1 MMPCRYH
8 HRQYGSFSRRLVTSE
23 QEKKTD
29 LQLGVD
35 LFAGPCQTSRV
46 LCHFETRDG
55 YTTGIGSLSWSVPD
69 PVTLLL
75 LARSLKHINSFLGGA
90 HVGALGSELAAGLDQ
105 CLGLL
110 ARDFILCGTGK
121 SDIDVA
127 DVDPWACTVNVLEL
141 VLVLCTL
148 RQLGEGLSLD
158 LEIGNVVDDLGSDA
172 LALGGNNGTLAV
184 GQGDNGGSELDG
196 LECGV
201 LCDVAR
207 PGNGDFLS
215 LERLLATRGVLN
227 HVLNVCEGCQCLPR
241 KIRAPG
247 EEGSDSQ

>member
-1 MMPCRYH
+1 MGH
-8 HRQYGSFSRRLVTSE
+8 SLVDVR
-23 QEKKTD
+23 KKKKKKRETD
-29 LQLGVD
+29 LQLGVN

-55 YTTGIGSLSWSVPD
+55 NTTGIGSLSWSVPD
-69 PVTLLL
+69 AVTLLL

-90 HVGALGSELAAGLDQ
+90 HVGALSSELAAGLDQ

-141 VLVLCTL
+141 VLVLCAL

-158 LEIGNVVDDLGSDA
+158 LEIGNVVDDVGSDA
-172 LALGGNNGTLAV
+172 LALGGNDGTLAV
-184 GQGDNGGSELDG
+184 GQGDNSGSELDG

-227 HVLNVCEGCQCLPR
+227 HVLNVCKGCQCLPR
-241 KIRAPG
+241 VIGAPG
-247 EEGSDSQ
+247 EKDFDSQ